1 MRSTMRPTSR
11 AGKKRGAGRKRLTLV
26 WILLAAASFWW
37 YENFTLT
44 VVKDQVFTE
53 KTARPIRVVQL
64 TDLHGAAFGRGNSR
78 LVFAVER
85 QRPDCILVTGDMFT
99 SGDGEGRQ
107 RALELFSQLVEVAQ
121 GAVFSVAGEHDRE
134 GSYLAR
140 LEEIGVRVL
149 DSQMESL
156 SLGGTTV
163 DIFGTNSVYF
173 SPDRDP
179 LSRLPS
185 PDPSHLTLL
194 LAHLPR
200 LELYAGWGADITFSG
215 DTHGGIVRLP
225 WIGPLEYQGV
235 WLPKFCYSG
244 RYYDKG
250 IFEREGRFQVVS
262 SGLGSYPVPL
272 RLFNRPEIR
281 VVDILPAQ

>member
-11 AGKKRGAGRKRLTLV
+11 AGKKRGAGRKRFTLV

-53 KTARPIRVVQL
+53 KTERPIRVVQL

-78 LVFAVER
+78 LVSAVER

-149 DSQMESL
+149 DS
-156 SLGGTTV
+156 
-163 DIFGTNSVYF
+163 
-173 SPDRDP
+173 
-179 LSRLPS
+179 
-185 PDPSHLTLL
+185 
-194 LAHLPR
+194 
-200 LELYAGWGADITFSG
+200 
-215 DTHGGIVRLP
+215 
-225 WIGPLEYQGV
+225 
-235 WLPKFCYSG
+235 
-244 RYYDKG
+244 
-250 IFEREGRFQVVS
+250 
-262 SGLGSYPVPL
+262 
-272 RLFNRPEIR
+272 
-281 VVDILPAQ
+281 